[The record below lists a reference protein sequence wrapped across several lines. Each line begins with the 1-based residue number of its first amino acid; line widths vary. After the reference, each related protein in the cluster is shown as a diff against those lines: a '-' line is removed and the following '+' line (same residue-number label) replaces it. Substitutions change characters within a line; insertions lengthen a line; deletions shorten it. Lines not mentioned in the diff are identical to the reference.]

1 MNFKRLWRGGSL
13 FYLSCRNP
21 GLSHSWCCRGSHASY
36 KEGKEN
42 MQDLA
47 DWLLIHAWQWYASAS
62 PGPYPTARELGDEPG
77 SLGGTRK
84 EYAEHPT
91 RLSTHLAPLTP
102 LVMQGSAWPLWGSP
116 KPWIPP
122 VSCSSSL
129 WDRPATQCP
138 PFSPHPLCACSVTQS
153 CTTLCDHC
161 NLWVVMT
168 KFLSGHMKL
177 WKMRFVCFICLYRKP
192 SPFFYL
198 SVLTSCFLI
207 P

>member
-47 DWLLIHAWQWYASAS
+47 DWRLIHAWQWYTSAS
-62 PGPYPTARELGDEPG
+62 PGPHPTARELGDEPG

-91 RLSTHLAPLTP
+91 RLGTHLAPLTP

-138 PFSPHPLCACSVTQS
+138 PFSPHPLCVCSVTQS
-153 CTTLCDHC
+153 LTL
-161 NLWVVMT
+161 
-168 KFLSGHMKL
+168 
-177 WKMRFVCFICLYRKP
+177 R
-192 SPFFYL
+192 PFGL
-198 SVLTSCFLI
+198 
-207 P
+207 